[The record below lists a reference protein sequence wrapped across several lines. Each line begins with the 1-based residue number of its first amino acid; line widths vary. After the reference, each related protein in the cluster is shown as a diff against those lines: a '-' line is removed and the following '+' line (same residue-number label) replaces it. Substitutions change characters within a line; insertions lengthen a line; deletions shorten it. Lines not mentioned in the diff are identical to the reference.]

1 MDRRRRPLL
10 WLLTGLL
17 TVCATRSPAAPTPD
31 LTPLKAQPMSPLP
44 KSGPAQGQAVR
55 TSERAWWNQP
65 EVIAA
70 LHLKDEQ
77 RTKMDAQLASALETQ
92 RTIQQSQAAQMKAF
106 VDALVKCDWDAARR
120 AAASV
125 RDDMEKLWMAQTNL
139 KIDVLTQLDATQ
151 RQTLAAQYRQL
162 LRQPSVLWGPGQQVS
177 RPTPTAPSK

>member
-1 MDRRRRPLL
+1 ML
-10 WLLTGLL
+10 WVLIGLL
-17 TVCATRSPAAPTPD
+17 TVCATRSPAASTPGV
-31 LTPLKAQPMSPLP
+31 TPLKAQSMSPLP
-44 KSGPAQGQAVR
+44 KSAPAKGEAVR

-65 EVIAA
+65 ELIAA

-77 RTKMDAQLASALETQ
+77 RTKMDAQLANTLETQ

-106 VDALVKCDWDAARR
+106 EDALVKGDWDAARR

-125 RDDMEKLWMAQTNL
+125 RDDMEKLWMAQTTL

-162 LRQPSVLWGPGQQVS
+162 LRQPSVLWGPGQQVHL
-177 RPTPTAPSK
+177 PTPTASSK